1 MKFID
6 RLPFINRP
14 PIRRQGSCFPARTLL
29 GKQIQSADVAD
40 CPTRR
45 SIVEIQH
52 RRQQLM
58 VDPEI
63 ATDLLGASL
72 PFPAKP
78 PKTLGEFFGRL
89 LIVVVLLGALYLLG
103 MAMLQSFIDG
113 FLP

>member
-1 MKFID
+1 MND
-6 RLPFINRP
+6 L
-14 PIRRQGSCFPARTLL
+14 
-29 GKQIQSADVAD
+29 AD
-40 CPTRR
+40 CPARR

-89 LIVVVLLGALYLLG
+89 LIIVVLLGVLYLLG

-113 FLP
+113 FLPYSS

>member
-1 MKFID
+1 
-6 RLPFINRP
+6 
-14 PIRRQGSCFPARTLL
+14 
-29 GKQIQSADVAD
+29 
-40 CPTRR
+40 
-45 SIVEIQH
+45 
-52 RRQQLM
+52 M

-89 LIVVVLLGALYLLG
+89 LIIVVLLGALYLLG
-103 MAMLQSFIDG
+103 IAMLQSFIDG